1 MMETEQLDLHEI
13 ACVLFP
19 HIREKEELKKKL
31 ELLKT
36 HNYEY
41 DPVQHCYVSKFGRI
55 DSCLL
60 LESLE
65 KIQFAIRYL
74 KEAK

>member
-1 MMETEQLDLHEI
+1 MKTEQLDLHEI

-19 HIREKEELKKKL
+19 HIREQEELKKRL

-36 HNYEY
+36 HNYKY
-41 DPVQHCYVSKFGRI
+41 DPVQHCYASKFGRI

-60 LESLE
+60 LKSLE
-65 KIQFAIRYL
+65 EIQFAIRCM
-74 KEAK
+74 KDAK